1 VVKRLVLVALAACG
15 NDTTVITPII
25 DVPANDTASAFPLDS
40 ITLSAAHDGADL
52 DITSATFTKGQT
64 VAVGGIPFGDDL
76 VLHMSGRVATSD
88 VAYGRTC
95 AFSIDQN
102 AALPEPHLYFSR
114 TVKFGELAFTPLLRL
129 GGAAVT
135 YHDGSAILLGGMS
148 PDMPTAAVTDVE
160 RFDPGHGQYGALTTI
175 SDRIGSV
182 VALLGTST
190 ETHVT
195 VIGGIDPTTGQGA
208 TFVETIEVD
217 NPADRRVE
225 RIDDSSLARVGLTAT
240 TLTNGNVIVMGG
252 SGAGSGSGSN
262 IDDPSQTVGEITLV
276 AGNPVVRPAHQNLLH
291 GRWQHTATRLGDDV
305 GAPVLV
311 AGGLGSDNG
320 TGAVAP
326 VAEGELFNPLTDKFI
341 AFPNGSPKLNVP
353 RWGHSAVLMP
363 DGSVLIIGG
372 VTRNSMGVEIG
383 VRQLEL
389 YTLVG
394 GFVAPTNAT
403 LPDNAGVIDFT
414 ATTLPDG
421 RVLLTGGR
429 TMPGGPAL
437 ATAFIIQLNTDTS
450 SVDIVATDRM
460 TVPRAGHAATLLCDG
475 TVLISGGT
483 DTPAPAE
490 RYNPPALNRR

>member
-1 VVKRLVLVALAACG
+1 
-15 NDTTVITPII
+15 
-25 DVPANDTASAFPLDS
+25 
-40 ITLSAAHDGADL
+40 
-52 DITSATFTKGQT
+52 
-64 VAVGGIPFGDDL
+64 
-76 VLHMSGRVATSD
+76 
-88 VAYGRTC
+88 
-95 AFSIDQN
+95 
-102 AALPEPHLYFSR
+102 
-114 TVKFGELAFTPLLRL
+114 
-129 GGAAVT
+129 
-135 YHDGSAILLGGMS
+135 
-148 PDMPTAAVTDVE
+148 
-160 RFDPGHGQYGALTTI
+160 
-175 SDRIGSV
+175 
-182 VALLGTST
+182 
-190 ETHVT
+190 
-195 VIGGIDPTTGQGA
+195 
-208 TFVETIEVD
+208 
-217 NPADRRVE
+217 
-225 RIDDSSLARVGLTAT
+225 
-240 TLTNGNVIVMGG
+240 
-252 SGAGSGSGSN
+252 
-262 IDDPSQTVGEITLV
+262 
-276 AGNPVVRPAHQNLLH
+276 
-291 GRWQHTATRLGDDV
+291 
-305 GAPVLV
+305 
-311 AGGLGSDNG
+311 
-320 TGAVAP
+320 
-326 VAEGELFNPLTDKFI
+326 
-341 AFPNGSPKLNVP
+341 
-353 RWGHSAVLMP
+353 MP